1 MYIDYFWGKH
11 DSKQADTRYN
21 IQHVQILARGKI
33 VHRLSCLLLI
43 CPCFVILSESL
54 CVFTVRRKKRKK
66 KNTGGRH
73 GIPEIKK
80 GDLVADNYF

>member
-54 CVFTVRRKKRKK
+54 CVFTVRRKKIKK
-66 KNTGGRH
+66 KG
-73 GIPEIKK
+73 K
-80 GDLVADNYF
+80 